1 MGVLGGKERKLQMT
15 SFPVTRTLPRSIYT
29 GLRTGGDS
37 ATGWLRTVMSDRNLI
52 ILAALCLIGLLVTL
66 NLIFRFPIFQPSIEE
81 IAQILG

>member
-1 MGVLGGKERKLQMT
+1 MT
-15 SFPVTRTLPRSIYT
+15 SFPVTRTPPRSIHT
-29 GLRTGGDS
+29 GLRAGGDS